1 MKLTELL
8 TADRIRIP
16 LASDTK
22 EDVLREL
29 VSMLPAHHEPDVQEQ
44 LLGAVLDRE
53 GRMSTGIGMGVAI
66 PHGKSELVDGMEVTF
81 GISRSPIEYASLDGE
96 PVRVFFLLLS
106 PPDHAGPHIKTL
118 ARISRMLSTDGLR
131 DGLASVKNAEQAL
144 ELFRRE
150 ETDPED

>member
-16 LASDTK
+16 LTSGTK

-29 VSMLPAHHEPDVQEQ
+29 VSMLPSHPEPDVQEQ

-53 GRMSTGIGMGVAI
+53 SRMSTGIGMGVAI
-66 PHGKSELVDGMEVTF
+66 PHGKSDLVDGMEVTF
-81 GISRSPIEYASLDGE
+81 GISRDPIDYNSLDGE
-96 PVRVFFLLLS
+96 PVRVFFMLLS

-118 ARISRMLSTDGLR
+118 AHISRMLSTDGLR
-131 DGLASVKNAEQAL
+131 DGLSAVTQAEDAI

-150 ETDPED
+150 EAAAED